1 MADTLAEE
9 AAVDVWNSLEGR
21 FGKVVWSTE
30 ILEGLLYKYVAGH
43 FRMRL
48 INFDGFLEMQPNVTL
63 RLPLRVKRIE
73 NIIVTRW
80 IV

>member
-48 INFDGFLEMQPNVTL
+48 NFDGFLEMQPNVTL
-63 RLPLRVKRIE
+63 RLPLRGKRIE